1 MSPFDILKLQDAP
14 NPFFEACK
22 GIWAY
27 RSWDGPSTT
36 TALECS
42 QAYQDQQ
49 DASSSA
55 MAPEEDRR

>member
-14 NPFFEACK
+14 NPFFEASK
-22 GIWAY
+22 GTWAY

-36 TALECS
+36 TALERP
-42 QAYQDQQ
+42 QTYQDRQ

-55 MAPEEDRR
+55 MASEEDRR